1 MLANNDVVDLF
12 VDLHP
17 TLQRIVTYR
26 TGSRQ
31 VAQDLTQDIYFRIL
45 KLANQF
51 PTHDDAR
58 NYLIRI
64 ALNASTDYVRTEQR
78 RSQLLKGTLE
88 LFENYMPS
96 PEENLHYDQQI
107 REIDSALAA
116 LPEKSREILYMSR
129 VEGMTH
135 SEIAERLGV
144 SRSLVEKYAVRA
156 VLHCREVMLKS
167 NP

>member
-12 VDLHP
+12 VGLQP

-31 VAQDLTQDIYFRIL
+31 VAQDLTQDMYFRIL
-45 KLANQF
+45 KLADQF
-51 PTHDDAR
+51 PTQDDAR

-88 LFENYMPS
+88 LFENYMHS
-96 PEENLHYDQQI
+96 PEENLHHDQQI
-107 REIDSALAA
+107 REIDSALSE

-135 SEIAERLGV
+135 SEIAEKLGV

-156 VLHCREVMLKS
+156 VLHCREVMLK
-167 NP
+167 NN

>member
-1 MLANNDVVDLF
+1 MLASNDIVDIF

-26 TGSRQ
+26 TGSKQ

-45 KLANQF
+45 NLANQL

-64 ALNASTDYVRTEQR
+64 ALNASTDYIRTEQR
-78 RSQLLKGTLE
+78 RMQLLKGTCE
-88 LFENYMPS
+88 LFESYMPS
-96 PEENLHYDQQI
+96 PEEDLHYSQQI
-107 REIDSALAA
+107 KEIDVALSS

-135 SEIAERLGV
+135 GEIAEKLGV

-156 VLHCREVMLKS
+156 VLHCRDVLK
-167 NP
+167 NVK